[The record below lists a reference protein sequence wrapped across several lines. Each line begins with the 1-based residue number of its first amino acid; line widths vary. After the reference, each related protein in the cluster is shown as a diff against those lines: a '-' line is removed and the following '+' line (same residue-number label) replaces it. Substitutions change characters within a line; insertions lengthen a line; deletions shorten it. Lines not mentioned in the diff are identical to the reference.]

1 VQDLRGFIAMRK
13 EYDFTKSKKS
23 PYPKA
28 LKQQVTMLVD
38 KEAVAYFKELAEETS
53 IPYQLLINM
62 FLRDGAESHK
72 RPSLK
77 WVKASPKKRRA

>member
-1 VQDLRGFIAMRK
+1 MRK
-13 EYDFTKSKKS
+13 EYDFKKSKKS

-38 KEAVAYFKELAEETS
+38 KEAVAYFKELAEETG
-53 IPYQLLINM
+53 IGYQLLINM
-62 FLRDGAESHK
+62 FLRDCAESHK

-77 WVKASPKKRRA
+77 WVKTSARKCQA